1 MTATAPPSG
10 PSPSALR
17 RPLTAA
23 GLLTALLGAV
33 FGLLLAVA
41 APASAHAALTGS
53 DPQDGAVV
61 ATAPQQVTLTFSEQ
75 VALGSDSIRVL
86 DPSGKRADTDAAPR
100 DLHSGSTVK
109 YGVALRGGL
118 PDGTYTVAWQAVS
131 ADSHPVSGAFT
142 FSIGAPS
149 ETTVA
154 LPGNEAAWAD
164 SSARSTTSRATP
176 RTPGSSSSR
185 AAPPSSWPAGSAVRA
200 RVRCSAWS
208 YAAG

>member
-1 MTATAPPSG
+1 MTATAPPFG
-10 PSPSALR
+10 PPPSALR
-17 RPLTAA
+17 RPLAAA

-33 FGLLLAVA
+33 LGLLLAVA

-61 ATAPQQVTLTFSEQ
+61 ATAPTQITLTFSEQ
-75 VALGSDSIRVL
+75 VALGTDSIRVL
-86 DPSGKRADTDAAPR
+86 DPSGKRADTKAAPR

-109 YGVALRGGL
+109 YGVALRDGL
-118 PDGTYTVAWQAVS
+118 GNGTYTVAWQAVS

-149 ETTVA
+149 ETSVA
-154 LPGNEAAWAD
+154 LPDNEAGAG

-176 RTPGSSSSR
+176 RTPGSSCSR
-185 AAPPSSWPAGSAVRA
+185 AVPPSFWPAGSAA
-200 RVRCSAWS
+200 RVRVRCNVWS